1 MVDSATREILHM
13 FLVDFDATIIN
24 WKSLPNSGWDLQCG
38 IEGACQPKRVVSAL
52 FSSASLLLSHY
63 CRNFFHAG
71 WVRER
76 QLIGSDHAVGKTDK
90 CPVLHSAFKFSC
102 ILQL

>member
-1 MVDSATREILHM
+1 M

-38 IEGACQPKRVVSAL
+38 IEGACQPKRVVSAI
-52 FSSASLLLSHY
+52 FSSASLLLSHVQLQRLS
-63 CRNFFHAG
+63 C

-76 QLIGSDHAVGKTDK
+76 LQIILLARPTSARFSTPRSRFHLVWNYELPRTGSF
-90 CPVLHSAFKFSC
+90 LR
-102 ILQL
+102 